1 MQLQIVGRRARFPR
15 AQLVDPPSYGY
26 VHLAAVVEPPAG
38 RTPFPRT
45 GERKTRLL
53 QQVKSLANELTGQ
66 DNVERVTV
74 YKAVLTPP
82 AGGYAKREGIHHA
95 RYDVVVLVE
104 TSSPEVIGQVQATE
118 PYRTLHDT
126 LAETASDLHVMA
138 ARCVKSIGDVDKTR
152 LGLFLFN
159 YFVADDAAVALEL
172 WDWLAGWY
180 AVETGLDNST
190 VLEPVDKAHYTFVNH
205 ARWDY
210 GLPRLLLHQMTKPS
224 FRSYVLTN
232 LLINRTGAMPL
243 LYHLA

>member
-1 MQLQIVGRRARFPR
+1 M
-15 AQLVDPPSYGY
+15 
-26 VHLAAVVEPPAG
+26 HLAAVVEPSAG

-45 GERKTRLL
+45 GERKARLL

-232 LLINRTGAMPL
+232 LLVNRTGAMPL